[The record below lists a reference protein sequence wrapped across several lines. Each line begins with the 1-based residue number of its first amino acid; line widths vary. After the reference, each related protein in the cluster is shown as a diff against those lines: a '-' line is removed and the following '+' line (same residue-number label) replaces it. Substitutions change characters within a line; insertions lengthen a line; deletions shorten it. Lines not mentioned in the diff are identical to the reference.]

1 MMRRKRILYLEM
13 AVAAVCITLAVIAS
27 VPRFRAAQVI
37 QGIEIR
43 RAELQHLADALMAH
57 EMDSAEETRF
67 PDAMKPS
74 NHIYYSKLP
83 VVLSWGMQKDW
94 QERVASGIGDYNFS
108 LMRLSELSRPD
119 PGAAIPNGDPLAKS
133 EIIGGFEQRGQ
144 WVLAAPIPKSEDR
157 FTGLPPWGEGPQLG
171 ELLAAD
177 DTLNDPLQTSLHRLT
192 RYAFHVSNGI
202 NSDGV
207 ILVWSN
213 PISADVEPK
222 SAPSSE

>member
-1 MMRRKRILYLEM
+1 MMRHKRILYLEM

-37 QGIEIR
+37 QSIETR
-43 RAELQHLADALMAH
+43 RDELQHLADALMAH
-57 EMDSAEETRF
+57 EMDRAGETRF

-74 NHIYYSKLP
+74 NHLYYSKLP

-94 QERVASGIGDYNFS
+94 EERVASGVGDYSFS
-108 LMRLSELSRPD
+108 LMRLSELNRPE
-119 PGAAIPNGDPLAKS
+119 PGDSKPLADS
-133 EIIGGFEQRGQ
+133 LTDDEIIGGFEQRGQ

-177 DTLNDPLQTSLHRLT
+177 DTLNDPLQTSLRRLT
-192 RYAFHVSNGI
+192 RYAFHVSNGV

-213 PISADVEPK
+213 PIIATPDHEST
-222 SAPSSE
+222 SSSE